1 MDILVITETWLYS
14 GDDAK
19 LREITPSGYQIVSNP
34 RDTRR
39 GGGVAVICRESYK
52 REMKTPT
59 DFRLFKC
66 LQLELIYGN
75 RKSYIVH
82 VYRPEPNVT
91 SMGQFSN
98 EFTRLLEIIC
108 NT

>member
-1 MDILVITETWLYS
+1 MDILVITETWLQS

-52 REMKTPT
+52 CEMKTPT
-59 DFRLFKC
+59 DFRSFEC

-75 RKSYIVH
+75 RKSYIIP

-91 SMGQFSN
+91 SMGQF
-98 EFTRLLEIIC
+98 F
-108 NT
+108 